1 MLKIALCDDSP
12 VELDR
17 IQSFISEYKTK
28 SKDEIYFEA
37 FISPVEF
44 LSKISSGAFFDLV
57 FLDVLMP
64 VINGI
69 DVAKEIFKS
78 NKLTQIIFLTSSREF
93 AADSY
98 SVAALDYII
107 KPINAES
114 LDRAMSRFF
123 EKYQKIKSDE
133 LVIREKSTISRI
145 PLHNLSYV
153 EVLDHHLIYHL
164 SNSYTI
170 RCRQSLSEI
179 EALLIKNG
187 KFIRTSRSFIVNMDY
202 VAKIEP
208 GHILMDD
215 GSSVSVSRANFKAV
229 SDAYLKY
236 KLKGGF

>member
-12 VELDR
+12 VELNR
-17 IQSFISEYKTK
+17 IEGFISEYKSQ
-28 SKDEIYFEA
+28 SKEEIYFEA
-37 FISPVEF
+37 FISPVE
-44 LSKISSGAFFDLV
+44 LLAKISSGAFFDLI

-69 DVAKEIFKS
+69 DVAKEIFKY
-78 NKLTQIIFLTSSREF
+78 NKLTQIIFLTSSKEF

-98 SVAALDYII
+98 SVSALDYII
-107 KPINAES
+107 KPINAEN
-114 LDRAMSRFF
+114 LNRAMEKFF
-123 EKYQKIKSDE
+123 ERYQKIKSAE

-170 RCRQSLSEI
+170 RCRQSLSDI
-179 EALLIKNG
+179 ESMLIKNG

-202 VAKIEP
+202 VSKIEP
-208 GHILMDD
+208 GCMIMDD
-215 GSSVSVSRANFKAV
+215 GNSVSISRANFKSV

-236 KLKGGF
+236 KLEGGF

>member
-164 SNSYTI
+164 SNRYTI

>member
-1 MLKIALCDDSP
+1 MLKIALCDDNP
-12 VELDR
+12 TELNR
-17 IQSFISEYKTK
+17 IESFISQYKAPNK
-28 SKDEIYFEA
+28 EEISFES
-37 FISPVEF
+37 FSDPVTF
-44 LSKISSGAFFDLV
+44 LSKISRGAFFDLV

-69 DVAKEIFKS
+69 DVAKEIFKN

-98 SVAALDYII
+98 SVSALDYII
-107 KPINAES
+107 KPINEES
-114 LDRAMSRFF
+114 LSRAMEKFF
-123 EKYQKIKSDE
+123 LRYKKIKSEE

-170 RCRQSLSEI
+170 RCRQSLNEI
-179 EALLIKNG
+179 EDKLIKTG
-187 KFIRTSRSFIVNMDY
+187 KFIRTGRSFIVNMDY
-202 VAKIEP
+202 VTRIEP
-208 GHILMDD
+208 GRLVMEDN
-215 GSSVSVSRANFKAV
+215 SVVSISRACFKSV

-236 KLKGGF
+236 KLEGGF